1 MEVPSAC
8 RHPSWFL
15 LTLLL
20 GLLLWARRRRAWD
33 PRQCLTDLSGRT
45 VIVTGANSG
54 IGKCVALELAR
65 RNARTILACR
75 NRERGQAAVEEIR
88 AATGNA
94 AVVLRELDTGSL
106 ASVRA
111 FARAVL
117 QEEPRLDVLVHN
129 AGVTGLPFTMTP
141 EGLEQTFA
149 TNYLGPF
156 LLTNLLLELLKASA
170 PACVV
175 TVSSFR
181 HRVGTADTRF
191 LTGQRRHHGTDTAY
205 NSSKLMGVLFS
216 TELARRL
223 QGTGVTSNAAN
234 PGLVSTNIMQNFNW
248 IFRALFTLIRPFM
261 KSAAQGALSTIYC
274 AVSEE
279 AAGITGK
286 YFNSDC
292 ALELPSAAARDARLA
307 QELWDESERLTG
319 LSRSPQH

>member
-129 AGVTGLPFTMTP
+129 AGVTGTLRGAGANLRHQLP
-141 EGLEQTFA
+141 
-149 TNYLGPF
+149 GPVPAHQ
-156 LLTNLLLELLKASA
+156 LLLKASA

-223 QGTGVTSNAAN
+223 QGTGGPFPKGRAAT
-234 PGLVSTNIMQNFNW
+234 GLHYAKTI
-248 IFRALFTLIRPFM
+248 TM
-261 KSAAQGALSTIYC
+261 KVPPSAAQLLY
-274 AVSEE
+274 
-279 AAGITGK
+279 
-286 YFNSDC
+286 
-292 ALELPSAAARDARLA
+292 
-307 QELWDESERLTG
+307 
-319 LSRSPQH
+319 